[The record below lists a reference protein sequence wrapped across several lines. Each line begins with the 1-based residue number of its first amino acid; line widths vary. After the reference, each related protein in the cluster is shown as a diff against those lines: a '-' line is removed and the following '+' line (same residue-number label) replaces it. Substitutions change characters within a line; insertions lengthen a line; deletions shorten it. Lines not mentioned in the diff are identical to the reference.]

1 MKWLVTGGCGF
12 IGTNVVER
20 LVRDGHEPL
29 VFDNVSRPRVHR
41 NLSYLRDE
49 LGVEVEVA
57 DVRDTAAVN
66 RFFTQHAD
74 ADVVAHLAGQVSFM
88 ASLADPRSDFEI
100 NALGTLNVVDAAVRH
115 TPDAPVLYSS
125 TNKVYG
131 TLEELQTDELA
142 TRYSFPDYP
151 DGLPSS
157 LPLRPSGGYSV
168 SKMSADQIILD
179 WSRHHGLRG
188 VVFRQSSVYGG
199 RQFATE
205 DQGWAAFFAERF
217 VGNQPFRINGN
228 GKQVRDLLHVDDL
241 YRAFVLAACTE
252 ATAGRCYNI
261 GGGPENSLSLLELFE
276 ELRVRTGNSPSYE
289 AGPPRPADQK
299 VFVADISE
307 LEPLGW
313 TPNID
318 KDHGLTL
325 LIDWA
330 GELVRSEG

>member
-49 LGVEVEVA
+49 LDVEVEIA
-57 DVRDTAAVN
+57 DVRDVAAVD
-66 RFFTQHAD
+66 RFFARHAD

-115 TPDAPVLYSS
+115 TPNAPMLYSS

-131 TLEELQTDELA
+131 TLEDVRTEELA
-142 TRYSFPDYP
+142 SRYVLPDYP
-151 DGLPSS
+151 DGLPVV

-188 VVFRQSSVYGG
+188 IVFRQSSVYGG

-217 VGNQPFRINGN
+217 VSNEPFRINGN

-241 YRAFVLAACTE
+241 YRAFVLAAQDHSEGGQCF
-252 ATAGRCYNI
+252 NI
-261 GGGPENSLSLLELFE
+261 GGGPRNSLSLLELFD
-276 ELRVRTGNSPSYE
+276 ELRFRTGNSPSFE
-289 AGPPRPADQK
+289 AGAPRPADQK
-299 VFVADISE
+299 VFVADITDLSS
-307 LEPLGW
+307 LGW
-313 TPNID
+313 EPSID
-318 KDHGLTL
+318 KDRGLTL
-325 LIDWA
+325 LLDWA
-330 GELVRSEG
+330 AELVGPRA

>member
-20 LVRDGHEPL
+20 LIHDGHEPV

-41 NLSYLRDE
+41 NLTYLRDE
-49 LGVEVEVA
+49 LGVDVEVA

-66 RFFTQHAD
+66 RFFAKHTD
-74 ADVVAHLAGQVSFM
+74 AHVVAHLAGQVSFM

-115 TPDAPVLYSS
+115 TPDSPVLFSS

-131 TLEELQTDELA
+131 TLEELTTDEQP
-142 TRYSFPDYP
+142 TRYVFPDYP
-151 DGLPSS
+151 NGLPAN

-188 VVFRQSSVYGG
+188 TVFRQSSVYGG

-217 VGNQPFRINGN
+217 VANEPFRINGN

-241 YRAFVLAACTE
+241 YRAFVMAA
-252 ATAGRCYNI
+252 ATDATTGRCFNI
-261 GGGPENSLSLLELFE
+261 GGGPDNSLSLLELFG
-276 ELRVRTGNSPSYE
+276 ELGARTGNAPAYE
-289 AGPPRPADQK
+289 SGPPRPADQK
-299 VFVADISE
+299 IFIADISE
-307 LEPLGW
+307 LGGLGW
-313 TPNID
+313 RPSID
-318 KDHGLTL
+318 KDRGLTL

-330 GELVRSEG
+330 TELVRSEQ

>member
-20 LVRDGHEPL
+20 LVRDGHEPV
-29 VFDNVSRPRVHR
+29 VFDNISRPRVHR
-41 NLSYLRDE
+41 NLTFLRDH
-49 LGVEVEVA
+49 LGVEVDVA
-57 DVRDTAAVN
+57 DVRDTAAVD
-66 RFFTQHAD
+66 RFFAKHSD

-131 TLEELQTDELA
+131 TLEELRTDERA
-142 TRYSFPDYP
+142 TRYVLPDFPGGVP
-151 DGLPSS
+151 AS

-217 VGNQPFRINGN
+217 VGNEPFRINGN

-241 YRAFVLAACTE
+241 YRAFVMAAGTD
-252 ATAGRCYNI
+252 AMTGRCFNI

-276 ELRVRTGNSPSYE
+276 ELRLRTGNAPSYD
-289 AGPPRPADQK
+289 AGAPRPADQR
-299 VFVADISE
+299 VFIADISE
-307 LEPLGW
+307 LTTFGW
-313 TPNID
+313 TPSID

-330 GELVRSEG
+330 AELVRSDE

>member
-20 LVRDGHEPL
+20 LIRDGHEPL

-41 NLSYLRDE
+41 NLSFLRDE

-57 DVRDTAAVN
+57 DVRDAAAVD
-66 RFFTQHAD
+66 RFFARHPD

-115 TPDAPVLYSS
+115 IPDAPVLYSS

-142 TRYSFPDYP
+142 TRYVFPGFP
-151 DGLPSS
+151 GGLPSG

-217 VGNQPFRINGN
+217 VANEPFRINGN

-241 YRAFVLAACTE
+241 YQAFLMAARTD
-252 ATAGRCYNI
+252 AAAGQCFNI
-261 GGGPENSLSLLELFE
+261 GGGPDNSLSLLELFD
-276 ELRVRTGNSPSYE
+276 ELRARTGNSPSYE

-299 VFVADISE
+299 VFIADISE
-307 LEPLGW
+307 LAPLGW
-313 TPNID
+313 TPHVD
-318 KDHGLTL
+318 KNQGLTL

-330 GELVRSEG
+330 SELVRSEE